1 MKICEKKKL
10 GENLTRKACK
20 REKVLNKIE
29 NTEKIMKIREKIKKI
44 GRKSYEKSMQK
55 GESINRI
62 ENTEKLV
69 KIWEKMK
76 KIGRNLK
83 EKYAKGR
90 KYLKKLKIRR
100 NS

>member
-1 MKICEKKKL
+1 
-10 GENLTRKACK
+10 
-20 REKVLNKIE
+20 
-29 NTEKIMKIREKIKKI
+29 
-44 GRKSYEKSMQK
+44 MQK

-83 EKYAKGR
+83 EKHAKGR
-90 KYLKKLKIRR
+90 KY
-100 NS
+100 